1 MNKNELLLKE
11 ALHIKQQCPFI
22 NKLARVEFYEIQ
34 RWDPGKIYMKWQF
47 PNKKL
52 QVKFFSKKAI
62 ISKNTQPTKN
72 EERAGCIYTLVL
84 HFVLSKQSC
93 ISSNKNLC

>member
-34 RWDPGKIYMKWQF
+34 RLDPGKIYMKWQF
-47 PNKKL
+47 SYKKINK
-52 QVKFFSKKAI
+52 
-62 ISKNTQPTKN
+62 
-72 EERAGCIYTLVL
+72 TLYSITVITY
-84 HFVLSKQSC
+84 VT
-93 ISSNKNLC
+93 